1 MGSVNQN
8 FTMTAGDTKYLN
20 FTVDMESSTLV
31 GSTIKWVLCKYDDIV
46 LTKTTTGDISITS
59 ATVFKV
65 TLNPSDTLSLVPG
78 QYEHQAEVTD
88 GSANVSTV
96 SDGAATIKTSRV

>member
-20 FTVDMESSTLV
+20 FTVTMTSSTLV
-31 GSTIKWVLCKYDDIV
+31 GSTIKWVMCKYDSPV
-46 LTKTTTGDISITS
+46 LTKTTTGDVSISS
-59 ATVFKV
+59 ATVFRV

-78 QYEHQAEVTD
+78 QYVHQAEVTD
-88 GSANVSTV
+88 VSANVSTV
-96 SDGAATIKTSRV
+96 SDGTVTIRTSRV